1 LTNQIRIWVC
11 SRLRAEGV
19 FQQQQLSAGLPGR
32 LRQLKIAFLRCA
44 NNWRGRHGRRSEE
57 RFVDTEILKALKEV
71 IDPEIGINVVDLGLV
86 GRADRSAETIDV
98 SLMMTSP
105 TCPLGELMVEN
116 AKAAL
121 SRSFPQ
127 TPSIRVALARDLT
140 WTPDRMTVEARRQ
153 LGMG

>member
-1 LTNQIRIWVC
+1 VSGV
-11 SRLRAEGV
+11 SR
-19 FQQQQLSAGLPGR
+19 
-32 LRQLKIAFLRCA
+32 
-44 NNWRGRHGRRSEE
+44 RGEE
-57 RFVDTEILKALKEV
+57 RFVDTEVLQALKEV

-86 GRADRSAETIDV
+86 GRADRSADAIDV

-121 SRSFPQ
+121 SRSFPRAI
-127 TPSIRVALARDLT
+127 SIRVALARDLK
-140 WTPDRMTVEARRQ
+140 WSPDRMTDEARRQ